1 MVLETMPRRPGERFL
16 KNKQQKAKKE
26 QDRAYNRQRGSVSRL
41 GYDRRWE
48 KVRAAKLLDSPLC
61 EVCEAEGRLT
71 PAEEVHHI
79 RPISDGGDIY
89 LSDNLMSIC
98 HSCHMKIHAKDKKS
112 IDV

>member
-1 MVLETMPRRPGERFL
+1 MPRRPGESFI
-16 KNKQQKAKKE
+16 KNRQQKAKKE

-48 KVRAAKLLDSPLC
+48 KVRATKLLDSPLC

-112 IDV
+112 IDA